1 MTLDLTEYESKSIQE
16 IVLDIIII
24 IEEVER

>member
-1 MTLDLTEYESKSIQE
+1 MTIDLTEYENKSIQE

-24 IEEVER
+24 IEEVEG